1 MLTVKNYSV
10 RRRCFLLEELETL
23 QSEKIIDAATAG
35 KISEYYSLETANLYR
50 KGVRSYFLLALV
62 LIGSLLI
69 SAGVVLLFAYNWDM
83 LPKYQ
88 RIGLSFVPFVLSVF
102 FGAYTLAKDKD
113 IRFREF
119 AALFSSASFAVLI
132 ALISHIYNINGSI
145 ADFAKLLLLF
155 SLPIV
160 YIFKSHSLAVLY
172 CLGLF
177 ALNTNIRYET
187 DYSYLLKLIY
197 LAAIIPYICR
207 AALNEKDSRGV
218 LMSAATVLPLVV
230 FAVMGDFAV
239 NLPLII
245 SLLIAGGIIYK
256 NKEFSAVYSV
266 WYGAGWISFTIYML
280 FVCQSQRAWEAIAAA
295 DFVSSNAPVVY
306 NWLWLLPIVLIL
318 FAVRYL
324 KSPFHK
330 AVILGL
336 PFLTMAGF
344 FDLLPA
350 RLLFWAANWYLIFV
364 GFHNLIEGLKTK
376 KMTDIN
382 VGIVQL
388 TLFITAK
395 FYDADLSILGR
406 AVVFITAGV
415 VIIALNIFLSRRFA
429 NNDAEESKKGLM

>member
-69 SAGVVLLFAYNWDM
+69 SAGVILLFAYNWDM
-83 LPKYQ
+83 LPKHL
-88 RIGLSFVPFVLSVF
+88 RVGLSFVPFVFSVL
-102 FGAYTLAKDKD
+102 FGSYTIAKDKD

-119 AALFSSASFAVLI
+119 AALFSSASFAVLV
-132 ALISHIYNINGSI
+132 ALISQIYNINGSA

-160 YIFKSHSLAVLY
+160 YIFKSHSLSVLY

-187 DYSYLLKLIY
+187 DYSYLLKLLY
-197 LAAIIPYICR
+197 LAAIIPYIFR
-207 AALNEKDSRGV
+207 AAFDGKDLRGIW
-218 LMSAATVLPLVV
+218 MSAATVLPLVV
-230 FAVMGDFAV
+230 FAVMSDFAV

-245 SLLIAGGIIYK
+245 SLLIAGSIICKDKGI
-256 NKEFSAVYSV
+256 FTVSSV
-266 WYGAGWISFTIYML
+266 WYGVGWISFTLYML
-280 FVCQSQRAWEAIAAA
+280 FVCQSQRAWDAITAA
-295 DFVSSNAPVVY
+295 DFVSANAPFIY
-306 NWLWLLPIVLIL
+306 RLLWLLPVVLII
-318 FAVRYL
+318 FAGRAV
-324 KSPFHK
+324 KSPLQK

-336 PFLTMAGF
+336 PFLTIAGF
-344 FDLLPA
+344 FDLLPP
-350 RLLFWAANWYLIFV
+350 RTLFWAANGYFVFV

-376 KMTDIN
+376 KMGDIN
-382 VGIVQL
+382 VGAVQL
-388 TLFITAK
+388 IIFIMAK
-395 FYDADLSILGR
+395 FYDANLSILGR

-415 VIIALNIFLSRRFA
+415 LIIGLNVFLSRRFA